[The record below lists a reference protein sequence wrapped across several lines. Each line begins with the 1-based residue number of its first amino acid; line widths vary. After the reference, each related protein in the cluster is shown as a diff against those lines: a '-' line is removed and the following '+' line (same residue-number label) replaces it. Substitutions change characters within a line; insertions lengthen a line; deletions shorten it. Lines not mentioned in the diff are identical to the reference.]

1 MSNPLVG
8 LVLRHDAVEVVQL
21 ARGLG
26 GIKVVKSAR
35 AAVADGN
42 LAEAMRSAMGTAGI
56 TAKRVAVALP
66 PQDVLLRAFS
76 IPPIPRSEVDAA
88 VQFEARKYLPFKLD
102 ELVWDY
108 VVVPRS
114 DKQITVIFAAV
125 ERAVRLRIQDALR
138 SAGLEPFCIEPCS
151 VSLARAVH
159 RGRQGGTERAL
170 AAVDIAG
177 DSAHIAIVRE
187 GKVYLAREV
196 RLTAEPDAS
205 APGQTSDPRA
215 VRLASELRLSM
226 EFFAREFTDTPVE
239 RVLLFGEPAL
249 VNRWRPELAAG
260 LGCAVEPGALP
271 AQQTSPG
278 AQGASLA
285 LAVGLAL
292 RATDRSA
299 PFDLLRRIAQP
310 KTGAAR
316 DALLGLP
323 VVERALKMLASVNRP
338 VLGLCLAAAVAVVVL
353 MWVAGARQLV
363 SERHRLELEGH
374 NRPEVGFGLTG
385 RSQKDL
391 EPVRQRLQDQ
401 LAFLHRV
408 IEERAPVAS
417 KLEALAR
424 VLPSGIWLTSLS
436 YQDELSAAG
445 HSQAMLG
452 LQGACFL
459 GGEGPE
465 MSTIREFEETM
476 KRNEA
481 FSEGF
486 SSVRLQE
493 ISVQSDPQ
501 QRYTY
506 RTFQVNCRKELPL

>member
-1 MSNPLVG
+1 MANPVVG
-8 LVLRHDAVEVVQL
+8 VVLRHDAVEVVQL

-26 GIKVVKSAR
+26 GMKVVKSAR
-35 AAVADGN
+35 AAVADNN
-42 LAEAMRSAMGTAGI
+42 LAKAIRTAMGMAGI

-76 IPPIPRSEVDAA
+76 IPPIPRSEVDTA

-108 VVVPRS
+108 TVVPRS
-114 DKQITVIFAAV
+114 DKQVTVIFAAV
-125 ERAVRLRIQDALR
+125 ERAVLVRIQDALR
-138 SAGLEPFCIEPCS
+138 VAGLEPLCLEPCS
-151 VSLARAVH
+151 VSLARAVQQ
-159 RGRQGGTERAL
+159 GRQAATERAL

-205 APGQTSDPRA
+205 SPGPTSDPRA
-215 VRLASELRLSM
+215 VRLASELRLSL
-226 EFFAREFTDTPVE
+226 EFFAREFTETPVH
-239 RVLLFGEPAL
+239 RVLLFGDPAL
-249 VNRWRPELAAG
+249 VNRWRFELAAG

-292 RATDRSA
+292 RAADRSA
-299 PFDLLRRIAQP
+299 PFDLLKRIAQP
-310 KTGAAR
+310 KAGAAR
-316 DALLGLP
+316 DAFLGHP
-323 VVERALKMLASVNRP
+323 VFERASKLLASVNRP

-353 MWVAGARQLV
+353 MWIAGARQLV
-363 SERHRLELEGH
+363 SERRRLELEAH
-374 NRPEVGFGLTG
+374 NRPEVGFGLAG

-391 EPVRQRLQDQ
+391 GPIRQRLEDQ

-408 IEERAPVAS
+408 IEERAPLAS
-417 KLEALAR
+417 KLDALAR
-424 VLPSGIWLTSLS
+424 TMPDGIWLTSFS
-436 YQDELSAAG
+436 YQDELSPTGQSEPA
-445 HSQAMLG
+445 LTIR
-452 LQGACFL
+452 GACFL
-459 GGEGPE
+459 GGEGSE
-465 MSTIREFEETM
+465 MSAIRGFEDRI
-476 KRNEA
+476 KRDTA
-481 FSEGF
+481 FSAF
-486 SSVRLQE
+486 SSSQLQE
-493 ISVQSDPQ
+493 ISVQSGPQ

-506 RTFQVNCRKELPL
+506 RTFQMNCRNKELNL